1 MHPRDIATATAPMAP
16 PPAEDATRLRRII
29 DGAPVSLARVAADGS
44 TLALNEAAVALVG
57 IDRASEALA
66 QPFARFV
73 ARQDQQEWTAFLA
86 RVCAGEAGT
95 VELAGRAA
103 SGAERLLELSGA
115 PLAVDDHG
123 RPSALL
129 VLRDVGA
136 RRALELAALALN
148 ERARDDAS
156 LLTDRARAIEDLQQ
170 RLRAANTDLGRLQAE
185 QAVAVPHHS
194 TDAQSDE
201 VTWVNDR
208 DDHDIGGRPQVR
220 QTHAPEF
227 SERPP
232 RGSARPVATAEVVR
246 DTTATTASERSTTRA
261 RIDALETALKAAL
274 VTAETQARLVQ
285 ESDLERVA
293 ALRTAEY
300 LETQRARLAEALRQA
315 RAEHQRTEDA
325 RAALDAALTDSRAA
339 SAAQIADARQG
350 AARLTSRL
358 DALEAAHA
366 RALAGQA
373 GLQIE
378 LARLRDAH
386 EATLAE
392 SAAKR
397 AATEAEVET
406 LRAEIGR
413 MTEHQTAL
421 ERRSAEQYTE
431 CAGLKETLKDALAD
445 FEDLTTWGKAKSGL
459 LAQAIRG
466 QAGAKALATE
476 GLDARLG

>member
-16 PPAEDATRLRRII
+16 PSAEDATRLRRII
-29 DGAPVSLARVAADGS
+29 DGAPVSLARVAADGT

-73 ARQDQQEWTAFLA
+73 ARQDQQEWAAFLA

-148 ERARDDAS
+148 ERAHDDAT
-156 LLTDRARAIEDLQQ
+156 LLTDRVRTIEHLQQ
-170 RLRAANTDLGRLQAE
+170 RLRAANTDLARLQHE
-185 QAVAVPHHS
+185 RAVAVPQDP
-194 TDAQSDE
+194 TDQSDE
-201 VTWVNDR
+201 VTWVDDR
-208 DDHDIGGRPQVR
+208 DDHDIGDRHQVR

-232 RGSARPVATAEVVR
+232 RGSAQPVATAEVVR
-246 DTTATTASERSTTRA
+246 DAIATTVSERSTTRA
-261 RIDALETALKAAL
+261 RIDALEAAL
-274 VTAETQARLVQ
+274 EAARVTAATQARLVQ

-325 RAALDAALTDSRAA
+325 RGALDAALTDSHTAA
-339 SAAQIADARQG
+339 AAQIADARQ
-350 AARLTSRL
+350 AATRLTSRL

-378 LARLRDAH
+378 LTRLRDAH
-386 EATLAE
+386 AATLAE
-392 SAAKR
+392 SAAR
-397 AATEAEVET
+397 RGATEAEVET
-406 LRAEIGR
+406 LRADIGR

-421 ERRSAEQYTE
+421 ERRSAEQDAE

-445 FEDLTTWGKAKSGL
+445 FEDLTTWGKARSGL

-476 GLDARLG
+476 GLDARLD